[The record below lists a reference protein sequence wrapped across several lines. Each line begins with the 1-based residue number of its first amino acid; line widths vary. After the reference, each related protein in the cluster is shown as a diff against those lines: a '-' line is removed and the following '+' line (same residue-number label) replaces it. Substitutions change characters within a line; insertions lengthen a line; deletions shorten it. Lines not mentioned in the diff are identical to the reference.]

1 MKDKKT
7 KDGEGV
13 IKFDGF
19 FKRFTTKGNDKPK
32 TKNDDTGKVDNK
44 G

>member
-1 MKDKKT
+1 MKSKQT

-13 IKFDGF
+13 LKFDGF
-19 FKRFTTKGNDKPK
+19 FKRFTPKSKDK
-32 TKNDDTGKVDNK
+32 TKIKANDTGKVDNK